1 MGFLENFERQVER
14 LVGGAFAKTFTSGVH
29 PVEIV
34 AALKKELDTSAKVI
48 SRTRIVGPHALR
60 IGLAEVD
67 FERFSALGAGF
78 LDEVTTALK
87 DYARTRGYSF
97 SEPLRVALE
106 KDLALV
112 EGIVDV
118 RSDKVGK
125 VVWIPSVTWKDS
137 LYPIVRSH
145 TMIGRGSDCD
155 VQIEARG
162 VSRHHVEIHWDG
174 KKAEV
179 IDLGSTNGT
188 SLDGQKISR
197 APLPDVCTL
206 TIGQARIL
214 FQMVPQAEA
223 AYRSLAQSPA
233 VTTEE
238 TP

>member
-48 SRTRIVGPHALR
+48 SRSRIVAPHALHL
-60 IGLAEVD
+60 GLAEAD
-67 FERFSALGAGF
+67 FKRFSALGPVF
-78 LDEVTTALK
+78 LEEVTTALK
-87 DYARTRGYSF
+87 NYAATRSYSF
-97 SEPLRVALE
+97 SEPLRITLTE
-106 KDLALV
+106 DRALV

-118 RSDKVGK
+118 KSDKVGT

-137 LYPIVRSH
+137 LYPIVHSH
-145 TMIGRGSDCD
+145 TMIGRGTDCD

-162 VSRHHVEIHWDG
+162 VSRQHVEIHWDG

-188 SLDGQKISR
+188 KLDGQKISR

-233 VTTEE
+233 VKTEE
-238 TP
+238 SS